1 MLSMGKIL
9 AKTRKHFTLKQKMPD
24 FESNFREKLLRWFR
38 QNARDLPWRREPSLY
53 KTVVS
58 EFMLQQTQVKTVLP
72 YFERWMNIFPNFET
86 LASVSVEAV
95 LHAWSGLGYYARA
108 RHLHKT
114 AQRFVQNPP
123 RSYRE
128 LLRCPGIGSYTAAAI
143 ASIAW
148 NEPIAAV
155 DGNVVRVLAR
165 VFNYSAIFTSK
176 ADAIVW
182 TTPHAQRL
190 LDKEQA
196 GTFNEAMMELGAV
209 VCTPTAPDC
218 KHCPIQTFC
227 KAFRE
232 HTVEVCPRFQPTP
245 HFKKTV
251 NRLWALRD
259 EKLLLEPSRIG
270 GGKALWELPE
280 LDDDRRAQFS
290 NLKELFRAKRTVTN
304 TIYTEVIHQPHLSVT
319 ENHSEAF
326 FEQSPFEGC
335 RFFPITEL
343 HAVALSGPHRRWI
356 GRILKDG
363 NTSKG

>member
-1 MLSMGKIL
+1 
-9 AKTRKHFTLKQKMPD
+9 MPD

-72 YFERWMNIFPNFET
+72 YFERWMTIFPNFEV
-86 LASVSVEAV
+86 LASASVEAV
-95 LHAWSGLGYYARA
+95 VRQWSGLGYYARA
-108 RHLHKT
+108 RHLHQT

-123 RSYRE
+123 RSYRD
-128 LLRCPGIGSYTAAAI
+128 LLTCPGVGSYTAAAI

-148 NEPIAAV
+148 NEPIAVV

-165 VFNYSAIFTSK
+165 VFNYSEIFTSK
-176 ADAIVW
+176 AAAIVW
-182 TTPHAQRL
+182 ATPHAQRL
-190 LDKEQA
+190 LDKEHS
-196 GTFNEAMMELGAV
+196 GIFNEAMMELGAV
-209 VCTPTAPDC
+209 VCTPVTPDC
-218 KHCPIQTFC
+218 KHCSIRTLC

-232 HTVEVCPRFQPTP
+232 HTVEICPHFHSTP

-251 NRLWALRD
+251 DRLWLLMN

-270 GGKALWELPE
+270 NKQLWELSE
-280 LDDDRRAQFS
+280 LTEERKVLFT
-290 NLKELFRAKRTVTN
+290 NLKEIFRAKRSITN
-304 TIYTEVIHQPHLSVT
+304 TAYTEVFYQQHPSVT
-319 ENHSEAF
+319 ENRSESF

-356 GRILKDG
+356 VRILKDG
-363 NTSKG
+363 NTDEG

>member
-1 MLSMGKIL
+1 
-9 AKTRKHFTLKQKMPD
+9 MPD
-24 FESNFREKLLRWFR
+24 FEHSFRRMLLQWFR

-72 YFERWMNIFPNFET
+72 YFERWMTIFPNFEV
-86 LASVSVEAV
+86 LASASVEAV
-95 LHAWSGLGYYARA
+95 VRQWSGLGYYARA

-114 AQRFVQNPP
+114 AQRFIQNPP
-123 RSYRE
+123 RSYRD
-128 LLRCPGIGSYTAAAI
+128 LLTCPGVGSYTAAAI

-148 NEPIAAV
+148 NEPIAVV

-165 VFNYSAIFTSK
+165 VFNYSEVFASK
-176 ADAIVW
+176 ASAIVW
-182 TTPHAQRL
+182 ATPHAQRL
-190 LDKEQA
+190 LDKEHS
-196 GTFNEAMMELGAV
+196 GIFNEAMMELGAV
-209 VCTPTAPDC
+209 VCTPVTPDC
-218 KHCPIQTFC
+218 KHCPLKTLC

-251 NRLWALRD
+251 NRLWLLMN

-280 LDDDRRAQFS
+280 LTEERKTQFPD
-290 NLKELFRAKRTVTN
+290 LKEIFRAKRTITN
-304 TIYTEVIHQPHLSVT
+304 TTYTEVIHQPHPSMN
-319 ENHSEAF
+319 ENRSEAF
-326 FEQSPFEGC
+326 FKTPPFEGC

-363 NTSKG
+363 NTKNHNAL

>member
-1 MLSMGKIL
+1 
-9 AKTRKHFTLKQKMPD
+9 MPD
-24 FESNFREKLLRWFR
+24 FEHSFRHTLFQWFR
-38 QNARDLPWRREPSLY
+38 QNARDLPWRRSPSLY

-72 YFERWMNIFPNFET
+72 YFERWMTIFPNFEV
-86 LASVSVEAV
+86 LASASAETV
-95 LHAWSGLGYYARA
+95 LHAWSGLGYYART

-123 RSYRE
+123 RSYRD
-128 LLRCPGIGSYTAAAI
+128 LLTCPGIGSYTAAAI

-148 NEPIAAV
+148 NEPIAVV

-165 VFNYSAIFTSK
+165 VFNYSEIFISK
-176 ADAIVW
+176 ADAIAW
-182 TTPHAQRL
+182 TTPHAQKL

-209 VCTPTAPDC
+209 VCTSTTPDC
-218 KHCPIQTFC
+218 EHCPSQTFC

-259 EKLLLEPSRIG
+259 EKLLLEPSLIG
-270 GGKALWELPE
+270 NKQLWELPE
-280 LDDDRRAQFS
+280 LTEERKAQFRD
-290 NLKELFRAKRTVTN
+290 LKEIFRAKRTVTN
-304 TIYTEVIHQPHLSVT
+304 TIYTEVFYQPHSSMN
-319 ENHSEAF
+319 ENRSEAF
-326 FEQSPFEGC
+326 FETLPFENC
-335 RFFPITEL
+335 RWFSLQQL
-343 HAVALSGPHRRWI
+343 HTVALSGPHRRWI
-356 GRILKDG
+356 QQILRDEQQMAEAG
-363 NTSKG
+363 TVP

>member
-1 MLSMGKIL
+1 
-9 AKTRKHFTLKQKMPD
+9 MPD
-24 FESNFREKLLRWFR
+24 FEHSFRRALLQWFR
-38 QNARDLPWRREPSLY
+38 QNARDLPWRRNPSLY

-72 YFERWMNIFPNFET
+72 YFERWMTVFPNFEA
-86 LASVSVEAV
+86 LASAPVEAV

-128 LLRCPGIGSYTAAAI
+128 LLHCPGIGSYTAAAI

-148 NEPIAAV
+148 NEPIAVV

-165 VFNYSAIFTSK
+165 VFNYSEVFTSK
-176 ADAIVW
+176 AAAIVW
-182 TTPHAQRL
+182 ATPHAQRL
-190 LDKEQA
+190 LDKKQA

-209 VCTPTAPDC
+209 VCTPTTPQC
-218 KHCPIQTFC
+218 SNCPLKTLC
-227 KAFRE
+227 PTYE
-232 HTVEVCPRFQPTP
+232 HNTIEQCPRFQPTP

-251 NRLWALRD
+251 NRLWVLTN

-270 GGKALWELPE
+270 GGEALWELPE
-280 LDDDRRAQFS
+280 LNDDRRAQFS
-290 NLKELFRAKRTVTN
+290 NLRELFRAKRTVAN
-304 TIYTEVIHQPHLSVT
+304 TTYTEVVYQPHSST
-319 ENHSEAF
+319 NRNRSEAF
-326 FEQSPFEGC
+326 FKTPPFEGC

-356 GRILKDG
+356 RHILQNEPQTAKAD
-363 NTSKG
+363 TLP

>member
-1 MLSMGKIL
+1 
-9 AKTRKHFTLKQKMPD
+9 MPD
-24 FESNFREKLLRWFR
+24 FEHSFRRMLLQWFR

-72 YFERWMNIFPNFET
+72 YFERWMTIFPNFEV
-86 LASVSVEAV
+86 LASASVEAV
-95 LHAWSGLGYYARA
+95 VRQWSGLGYYARA
-108 RHLHKT
+108 RHLHQT
-114 AQRFVQNPP
+114 AQHFVQNPP

-128 LLRCPGIGSYTAAAI
+128 LLHYPGIGSYTAAAI

-148 NEPIAAV
+148 NEPIAVV

-165 VFNYSAIFTSK
+165 VFNDSEIFTSK
-176 ADAIVW
+176 AAAIVW
-182 TTPHAQRL
+182 ATPHAQRL
-190 LDKEQA
+190 LDKEHS
-196 GTFNEAMMELGAV
+196 GIFNEAMMELGAV

-218 KHCPIQTFC
+218 KHCPIQTLC

-232 HTVEVCPRFQPTP
+232 HTVELCPHFHSTP

-251 NRLWALRD
+251 DRLWLLTNK
-259 EKLLLEPSRIG
+259 KLLLEPSLIG
-270 GGKALWELPE
+270 NKQLWELPE
-280 LDDDRRAQFS
+280 LTEERRERFS
-290 NLKELFRAKRTVTN
+290 NLNEIFRAKRTVTN
-304 TIYTEVIHQPHLSVT
+304 TTYTEVVYQPHSST
-319 ENHSEAF
+319 NGNRSEAF

-356 GRILKDG
+356 GEILKDG
-363 NTSKG
+363 NTDEG

>member
-1 MLSMGKIL
+1 
-9 AKTRKHFTLKQKMPD
+9 MPD

-72 YFERWMNIFPNFET
+72 YFERWMTIFPNFEV
-86 LASVSVEAV
+86 LASASVEAV
-95 LHAWSGLGYYARA
+95 VRQWSGLGYYARA
-108 RHLHKT
+108 RHLHQT

-123 RSYRE
+123 RSYRD
-128 LLRCPGIGSYTAAAI
+128 LLTCPGVGSYTAAAI

-148 NEPIAAV
+148 NEPIAVV

-165 VFNYSAIFTSK
+165 VFNYSEIFTSK
-176 ADAIVW
+176 AAAIVW
-182 TTPHAQRL
+182 ATPHAQRL
-190 LDKEQA
+190 LDKEHS
-196 GTFNEAMMELGAV
+196 GIFNEAMMELGAV
-209 VCTPTAPDC
+209 VCTPVTPDC
-218 KHCPIQTFC
+218 KHCSIRTLC

-232 HTVEVCPRFQPTP
+232 HTVEICPHFHSTP

-251 NRLWALRD
+251 NRLWLLMN

-270 GGKALWELPE
+270 NKQLWELPE
-280 LDDDRRAQFS
+280 LTEERKDLFP
-290 NLKELFRAKRTVTN
+290 NLKELFRAERTVTS
-304 TIYTEVIHQPHLSVT
+304 TTYTEVFYQPHPSVH
-319 ENHSEAF
+319 ENRSEAF

-356 GRILKDG
+356 GEILKDG
-363 NTSKG
+363 NTDEG